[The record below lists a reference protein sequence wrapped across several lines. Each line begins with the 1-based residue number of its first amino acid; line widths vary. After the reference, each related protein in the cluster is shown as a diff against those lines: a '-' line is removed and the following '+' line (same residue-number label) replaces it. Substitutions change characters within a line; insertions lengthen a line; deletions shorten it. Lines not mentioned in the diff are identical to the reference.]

1 MALFGLPRSFLIG
14 VISQLA
20 GFLQSFDALDT
31 SGQLSRGFESGL
43 RHLPIFISRICF
55 LRRHVSIIRWASPII
70 LGLGCLFKLNR
81 NFRFLEP
88 FK

>member
-1 MALFGLPRSFLIG
+1 
-14 VISQLA
+14 
-20 GFLQSFDALDT
+20 
-31 SGQLSRGFESGL
+31 LSRGFESGL